1 MIHKKGGRIRTYGR
15 PAPALLG
22 WVAGLGPLVASVP
35 EIDALRYRKLLATRF
50 YARPAAY
57 PIGLEASY
65 LSPISPGTLK
75 GDSYQ
80 MICVNF
86 APFQSGIPALF
97 CNLFSAI
104 YNRFSALLN
113 GSKGSLRSGFSSY
126 NRSPSRASLCRSF
139 TAFSSSKWHSP
150 YDI

>member
-1 MIHKKGGRIRTYGR
+1 MLRSGSFRLVKEISF
-15 PAPALLG
+15 LLK
-22 WVAGLGPLVASVP
+22 WISFTFSFILFERVLSQVLFSSFSQGPLRRVSVCCCFWR
-35 EIDALRYRKLLATRF
+35 LRPRRHNCLILRQW
-50 YARPAAY
+50 
-57 PIGLEASY
+57 I
-65 LSPISPGTLK
+65 

>member
-75 GDSYQ
+75 GEPS
-80 MICVNF
+80 
-86 APFQSGIPALF
+86 LF
-97 CNLFSAI
+97 
-104 YNRFSALLN
+104 
-113 GSKGSLRSGFSSY
+113 G
-126 NRSPSRASLCRSF
+126 
-139 TAFSSSKWHSP
+139 SSSAQCGTLPFFGSHWVYLVYRSIPWQQEKV
-150 YDI
+150 ILC